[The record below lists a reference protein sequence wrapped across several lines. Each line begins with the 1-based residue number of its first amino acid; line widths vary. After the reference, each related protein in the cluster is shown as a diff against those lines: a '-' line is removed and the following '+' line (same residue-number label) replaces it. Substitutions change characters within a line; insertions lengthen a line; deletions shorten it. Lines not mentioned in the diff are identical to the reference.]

1 LAERCLA
8 RISNSDGRPARFTAA
23 AIANLCRRQWPG
35 NVRELRN
42 AVEHAALVARGGAIG
57 PEHLPPPIEMG
68 GPETA
73 SVSAALS
80 RAVREWT
87 AAQLASGEST
97 GCLYEQFLAA
107 TESPLFE
114 TVLHHTLHNRAAAAD
129 LLGIHRAT
137 LRKKLL

>member
-1 LAERCLA
+1 MAERFLA
-8 RISNSDGRPARFTAA
+8 RCAGADARPARFTHA
-23 AIANLCRRQWPG
+23 AIAELCRRRWPG

-68 GPETA
+68 GPEA
-73 SVSAALS
+73 AGVSQALA
-80 RAVREWT
+80 RAVRDWT
-87 AAQLASGEST
+87 AAELASAEST
-97 GCLYEQFLAA
+97 GRLYEQFLAA
-107 TESPLFE
+107 AESPLFAA
-114 TVLHHTLHNRAAAAD
+114 VLHHTLHNRAAAAD